1 MWNSFSTDAPVGIS
15 ASVITYSAGNGNQ
28 IHAYVARPEG
38 NGPFPG
44 MVLVHH
50 MPGWDEFYQEMTRRF
65 ANHGYIAISPDLYCR
80 VGHGTPDDIAAKVRA
95 DGGVAD
101 DQVVADLSAASK
113 WLKSQPNC
121 NGKVGIIGTCSGGRQ
136 SVLAASRAPS
146 DFDAVAD
153 LWGGRV
159 VAPQESLTPK
169 QPVAPVEYTKDLK
182 APLLG
187 LFGND
192 DQAPSPSDVDVHE
205 QELKKHGKQYEF
217 HRYDGAGHGF
227 FYYDRPIYRQQQAM
241 DGWSKVFAF
250 FEKNMKG

>member
-1 MWNSFSTDAPVGIS
+1 MWNSFSTDAPAGIS
-15 ASVITYSAGNGNQ
+15 AGVATYAAGNGDQ
-28 IHAYVARPEG
+28 THAYVARPAG
-38 NGPFPG
+38 SGPFPG
-44 MVLVHH
+44 IVLVHH

-65 ANHGYIAISPDLYCR
+65 ANHGYIAICPDLYCR

-113 WLKSQPNC
+113 WIKAQPGS

-136 SVLAASRAPS
+136 AVLAASRAAS

-159 VAPQESLTPK
+159 VAPKESLTPK
-169 QPVAPVEYTKDLK
+169 QPVAPVDYTKDLK
-182 APLLG
+182 APMLG

-192 DQAPSPSDVDVHE
+192 DQAPAPADVNVHE
-205 QELKKHGKQYEF
+205 EELKKHGKQYEF

-227 FYYDRPIYRQQQAM
+227 FYYDRPLYRQQQAM

-250 FEKNMKG
+250 FETNLQS